1 MRIFNWTFWLGKFCF
16 KIEAIVYLK
25 FTFLL
30 LIFLYVI
37 YYLFFNNSDYYL
49 FFYVFLQNDK
59 INSRKIFRKIYWM
72 TYEIYTRSSSSR
84 GLLYNLCNFYSLC
97 IRQKWLEYLIIQGT
111 GIRAVTSS
119 TNISHF
125 DYSTIFDN
133 SLEVNRFKIIDW
145 IT

>member
-1 MRIFNWTFWLGKFCF
+1 MRIFNWIFWLGKFCF

-59 INSRKIFRKIYWM
+59 INSRKIFRKIYSM

-133 SLEVNRFKIIDW
+133 SLEVNRFKIID
-145 IT
+145 